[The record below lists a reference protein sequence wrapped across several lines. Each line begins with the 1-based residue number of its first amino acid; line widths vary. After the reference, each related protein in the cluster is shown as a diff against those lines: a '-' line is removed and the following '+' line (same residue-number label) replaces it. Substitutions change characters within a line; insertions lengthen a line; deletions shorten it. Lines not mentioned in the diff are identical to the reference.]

1 MMEEQILP
9 QEAQP
14 GAHGELEEFVDGPDE
29 GDAWRLVD
37 DDYYRVAES
46 EPDED
51 PEDVDPVKSAL
62 LWQYSIAKLSRQTV
76 GVTPEQFAAIRRR
89 TAARRAEMARAER
102 MKARNDAA
110 RNARPETTTS
120 ARPRTPKARRPS
132 TRVNAATTSPQP
144 SPPEPEP
151 HLGPLEQATDLLH
164 KTSPAAEQDRS
175 QAAGATRTRQRRHNE
190 STTLRKT
197 GGDWDATP
205 VVRGSFAVSLH
216 PSTPGGGDQEVVARI
231 KPIDQPTRELTTR
244 GFRLSDDVL
253 DVISELLV
261 ELVHEDDDCS

>member
-1 MMEEQILP
+1 MEEQVLP

-14 GAHGELEEFVDGPDE
+14 GAHGELEELVDGPDE
-29 GDAWRLVD
+29 GDVWRLVD
-37 DDYYRVAES
+37 DDYYRVADA

-89 TAARRAEMARAER
+89 TAARRAEMARAEQ

-132 TRVNAATTSPQP
+132 TRVNASTASPQP
-144 SPPEPEP
+144 SPPEPDPAPAVAAITSAPATATPHASKPTRSARAVSDKPLAP
-151 HLGPLEQATDLLH
+151 HLRTFAHALADLLL
-164 KTSPAAEQDRS
+164 AD
-175 QAAGATRTRQRRHNE
+175 
-190 STTLRKT
+190 
-197 GGDWDATP
+197 
-205 VVRGSFAVSLH
+205 
-216 PSTPGGGDQEVVARI
+216 
-231 KPIDQPTRELTTR
+231 
-244 GFRLSDDVL
+244 
-253 DVISELLV
+253 LLKYPP
-261 ELVHEDDDCS
+261 EKS

>member
-1 MMEEQILP
+1 MEEQILP

-14 GAHGELEEFVDGPDE
+14 GAHGELEQFVDGPDE
-29 GDAWRLVD
+29 GDVWRLVD
-37 DDYYRVAES
+37 DDYYRVAEA

-110 RNARPETTTS
+110 RTARPETTTS

-132 TRVNAATTSPQP
+132 TRVNAAMASPEP
-144 SPPEPEP
+144 PRPEPEP
-151 HLGPLEQATDLLH
+151 DVVALGQPTDRPHNTSALSAGRERSEPT
-164 KTSPAAEQDRS
+164 TSPRKPSRDA
-175 QAAGATRTRQRRHNE
+175 N
-190 STTLRKT
+190 TL
-197 GGDWDATP
+197 P
-205 VVRGSFAVSLH
+205 VVRGSFVVSLH
-216 PSTPGGGDQEVVARI
+216 RSTPKEGNYEVTACI
-231 KPIDQPTRELTTR
+231 KPVDQPTRELATR

-253 DVISELLV
+253 DVVSELLV
-261 ELVHEDDDCS
+261 ELVHEDDDRS